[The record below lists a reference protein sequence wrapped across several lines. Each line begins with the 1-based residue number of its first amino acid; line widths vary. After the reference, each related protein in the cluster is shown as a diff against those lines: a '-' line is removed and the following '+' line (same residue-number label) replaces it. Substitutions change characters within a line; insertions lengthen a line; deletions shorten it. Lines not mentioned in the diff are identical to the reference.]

1 MRATAHVGKLAG
13 REALKRQA
21 LGFAVLVL
29 AVSGGYAV
37 SHLGVEDLLAT
48 VQMLESGDEA
58 VESVA
63 EEPPPT
69 KVEIDGHIEDVAT
82 QYGVAPKLVAAIVSV
97 ESQFNP
103 RAVSRRG
110 AEGLMQL
117 MPQTAAYLDVDDPFD
132 PRANIDGG
140 VRHLK
145 RLMRRF
151 HNNLPL
157 VLAAYNAG
165 EQAVINHRGIPPYRE
180 TRQYVV
186 RVLRRYDREQAK
198 IVAQQLARGKKKPT
212 VTASRVARVMS
223 VAPAAP
229 AAAAVGARA
238 ASAPVVTQAA
248 ATTATPLVPELADF
262 VAPAPSPAPPPPALR
277 RGHGDSP

>member
-1 MRATAHVGKLAG
+1 
-13 REALKRQA
+13 
-21 LGFAVLVL
+21 
-29 AVSGGYAV
+29 
-37 SHLGVEDLLAT
+37 
-48 VQMLESGDEA
+48 
-58 VESVA
+58 
-63 EEPPPT
+63 
-69 KVEIDGHIEDVAT
+69 
-82 QYGVAPKLVAAIVSV
+82 
-97 ESQFNP
+97 
-103 RAVSRRG
+103 
-110 AEGLMQL
+110 
-117 MPQTAAYLDVDDPFD
+117 
-132 PRANIDGG
+132 
-140 VRHLK
+140 
-145 RLMRRF
+145 MRRF